1 MRCVPVSFNVSL
13 RESTM
18 AKQHDRI
25 ITGFAKM
32 WPRAVFEM
40 KQSGKHPPEAK
51 SALQS
56 SGVYVLYRDDMPYY
70 VGKTGR
76 PLWIRIWAHA
86 NRPADKYY
94 NFWNY
99 FSAFAVPDKNHLD
112 EVEGVLIAS
121 MPTQNGAIR
130 RIPRIPIPSA
140 IARRIHDARAL
151 RPEV

>member
-1 MRCVPVSFNVSL
+1 
-13 RESTM
+13 M